1 MPGEGEKLLDLIDG
15 DQPVARGCSGLLLLE
30 LDDLVTD
37 SGVERARSAKV
48 LAANQRNRIQGSL

>member
-15 DQPVARGCSGLLLLE
+15 DQPVAGCSGLLLLE